1 VNYIK
6 GENLMKHLNLSII
19 GLILLTLTPLAFA
32 DPTLFVQA
40 VKQSLATLDNLQIK
54 GDLDDIKKR
63 QLIDLMGDMRGVIT
77 TLSETSNFTESSR
90 QGRVYENSL
99 IPLSQSLDKSYSLAQ
114 MFLEDSK
121 VTAATPLISIYG
133 QLATLKKQ
141 VLVELG
147 QISVAD
153 SFQQDA
159 DQKQSSLQEAKKEV
173 CEKILSIAGTGT
185 AIGIGGGCGFGAGV
199 GAASGV
205 GIFSPFTA
213 AVGCVVG
220 AVVGGIGGVIVE
232 EVATDNSVQEEEC
245 KKQ

>member
-1 VNYIK
+1 
-6 GENLMKHLNLSII
+6 MKHLNLSII

-32 DPTLFVQA
+32 DPSLFVQA
-40 VKQSLATLDNLQIK
+40 IKQSLATLDNLQIK

-114 MFLEDSK
+114 MFLEDRK

-133 QLATLKKQ
+133 QLAALKKQ
-141 VLVELG
+141 VLVELS
-147 QISVAD
+147 QASVAD

-159 DQKQSSLQEAKKEV
+159 DQKLSSLQAAKKV
-173 CEKILSIAGTGT
+173 ACDKVSSISATG
-185 AIGIGGGCGFGAGV
+185 AALGGSAGCGVGIAVGAGV
-199 GAASGV
+199 GV
-205 GIFSPFTA
+205 GIFSWITA
-213 AVGCVVG
+213 PVGCVIGFAAGAVGVG
-220 AVVGGIGGVIVE
+220 AAQVAQEVIY
-232 EVATDNSVQEEEC
+232 NSVQEQEC

>member
-1 VNYIK
+1 
-6 GENLMKHLNLSII
+6 MKHLNLSII

-114 MFLEDSK
+114 MFLEDRK

-147 QISVAD
+147 QASVAD

-159 DQKQSSLQEAKKEV
+159 DQKLSSLEVAKKEACYSMLSAKHSARTKANVVAAVVSTV
-173 CEKILSIAGTGT
+173 CSVSVAV
-185 AIGIGGGCGFGAGV
+185 GG
-199 GAASGV
+199 
-205 GIFSPFTA
+205 GIFSWITGSVGC
-213 AVGCVVG
+213 AVGALVAISFV
-220 AVVGGIGGVIVE
+220 AE
-232 EVATDNSVQEEEC
+232 EVAETVFMDEEC
-245 KKQ
+245 KKQQ

>member
-1 VNYIK
+1 MGIRNGFRLNRRYYYITE
-6 GENLMKHLNLSII
+6 GENIMKRSRLYLI

-32 DPTLFVQA
+32 NLTLFVQA

-77 TLSETSNFTESSR
+77 TLSETSNFTETSR
-90 QGRVYENSL
+90 QERIYENSL
-99 IPLSQSLDKSYSLAQ
+99 IPLNQSLEKSYSLAE
-114 MFLEDSK
+114 MLLEDRK

-159 DQKQSSLQEAKKEV
+159 DLKLSSLQEAKKEACYSISSAKHSAHTIVNIVIAV
-173 CEKILSIAGTGT
+173 CAVSMA
-185 AIGIGGGCGFGAGV
+185 AGGGV
-199 GAASGV
+199 
-205 GIFSPFTA
+205 FS
-213 AVGCVVG
+213 
-220 AVVGGIGGVIVE
+220 
-232 EVATDNSVQEEEC
+232 
-245 KKQ
+245 